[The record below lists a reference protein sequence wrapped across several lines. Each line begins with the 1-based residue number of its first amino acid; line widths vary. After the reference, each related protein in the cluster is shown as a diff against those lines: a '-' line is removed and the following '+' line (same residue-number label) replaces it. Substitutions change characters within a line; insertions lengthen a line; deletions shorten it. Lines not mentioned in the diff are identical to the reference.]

1 MAQKPLG
8 AGTALR
14 AAELTRPDLVARGE
28 AVTIVY
34 ETPGVALALR
44 GQAREGGPLGAVI
57 GVVNPVSKKVI
68 QATVIGPGRVT
79 VAPIVPVTAAAPAA
93 RLAAAQP

>member
-1 MAQKPLG
+1 M
-8 AGTALR
+8 
-14 AAELTRPDLVARGE
+14 
-28 AVTIVY
+28 Y

-68 QATVIGPGRVT
+68 QATVIGP
-79 VAPIVPVTAAAPAA
+79 AASPW
-93 RLAAAQP
+93 RRSCR